1 MTISMYQVA
10 VPSLARSLNNLVSI
24 LDKAAAHAEAKKI
37 DPTVLIASRL
47 YPDMLPLNRQVHIAS
62 DIARRGIARLAGV
75 EAPVIEDNETT
86 FAQLGDRLRNVVT
99 YIESFTPEQIDG
111 SEEKVITLPIGKE
124 TMTFAGQDYLLFFI
138 LPNVYFHVATA
149 YDILRHCGV
158 EVGKRDFL
166 GAARTLSSCFTRAS
180 SRSVTKLMTRPER
193 PARAVRP
200 TRCK

>member
-1 MTISMYQVA
+1 MYQVA

-138 LPNVYFHVATA
+138 LPNVYFHVVTA

-166 GAARTLSSCFTRAS
+166 GAAR
-180 SRSVTKLMTRPER
+180 
-193 PARAVRP
+193 
-200 TRCK
+200 

>member
-10 VPSLARSLNNLVSI
+10 VPSLVRSLNNLVSI

-37 DPTVLIASRL
+37 DPAVLIASRL
-47 YPDMLPLNRQVHIAS
+47 YPDMLPLNSQVHIAS
-62 DIARRGIARLAGV
+62 DIARRGVARLAGV
-75 EAPVIEDNETT
+75 EAPVIEDTETT

-166 GAARTLSSCFTRAS
+166 GAAR
-180 SRSVTKLMTRPER
+180 
-193 PARAVRP
+193 
-200 TRCK
+200 